1 MAGFPEALRRL
12 IDELGRLP
20 GVGSKSAERLAF
32 YLLKV
37 DAPDALR
44 LADAIRDARAALR
57 PCVECFNVST
67 AERCDVCAD
76 PARDAS
82 LVTVVEHP
90 RDVQAFERTGRY
102 RGVYHVLLGRVA
114 PADGEGPEHLSA
126 AALEA
131 RVRRG
136 GVAEVVLGTNPD
148 AEGDATAL
156 YLERRLRPL
165 GVAVSRLARGI
176 GSGGSIEYSG
186 TEVLA
191 EAFAN
196 RRAATSGGESAARTP
211 RGGRDGA

>member
-1 MAGFPEALRRL
+1 MAGFPESLKRL

-32 YLLKV
+32 YLLKCDLA
-37 DAPDALR
+37 DAHR

-57 PCVECFNVST
+57 PCAECFNVTS

-76 PARDAS
+76 PARDRA
-82 LVTVVEHP
+82 TIMVVEHP

-102 RGVYHVLLGRVA
+102 RGVYHVLLGRIA

-126 AALEA
+126 AALER
-131 RVRRG
+131 RVKATPS
-136 GVAEVVLGTNPD
+136 VEVVLATNPD

-156 YLERRLRPL
+156 YLERRLAPT
-165 GVAVSRLARGI
+165 GANVTRLARGL

-191 EAFAN
+191 EALLN
-196 RRAATSGGESAARTP
+196 RRASVATAPAPAAKKA
-211 RGGRDGA
+211 GGR